1 MRSARAGRV
10 VVIGRLLGVERTGAT
25 VVALPFVVVVVSF
38 IVLRALSAADGAVCT
53 RVAVSLRGTA
63 FSVAIA
69 ASCGVTPMVVV
80 AEAAPIGAVVWAETL
95 LSAKASTAARGMDLM

>member
-1 MRSARAGRV
+1 M
-10 VVIGRLLGVERTGAT
+10 GAT
-25 VVALPFVVVVVSF
+25 VVAVLPFVVVVVVVVVVGASF

-63 FSVAIA
+63 FWVAIA

-95 LSAKASTAARGMDLM
+95 LSAKASTADRGIDLM

>member
-1 MRSARAGRV
+1 M

-25 VVALPFVVVVVSF
+25 VVAVLPFVVVVVVVVGASF